1 MNFNKKL
8 KIRLITAIVYVVLGV
23 SLMVTFNLTELE
35 NEVLSYLSFAFVII
49 GLARIRNYFIIT
61 KNEETIKQRE
71 ISEND
76 ERNVSIANKARS
88 VTFIVYLICAGLAAI
103 VLMLCNMMQ
112 TAQIISYTVAF
123 IVLVYWISY
132 FIISKRN

>member
-49 GLARIRNYFIIT
+49 GLARIRNHFIIT
-61 KNEETIKQRE
+61 RNEETVRKRE
-71 ISEND
+71 IAEKD
-76 ERNVSIANKARS
+76 ERNVSIVHKARS
-88 VTFIVYLICAGLAAI
+88 ITFIAYLICAGMTVN